1 MNANL
6 LVDMVVRQTIVFIAQ
21 LAAAPGQRASLA
33 HVADRVFAELV
44 TELRAQGVGAK
55 VIASMF
61 GMALST
67 WQQRVR
73 RSQESASDRGRT
85 LWEAVLAYVGEHAP
99 VTKGQVLERFRY
111 DDEGMVR
118 AVLRELQ
125 ESGLLSMAG
134 RGGGAVFRV
143 EPTAPAP
150 DRPEALDALL
160 RVAVYHAGPATAEAL
175 ARQTGAAPEAIAA
188 ALARLVAAGEIACVP
203 VELGT
208 DAAEPRYTCGAYLIP
223 LAAPIGWE
231 AAVFDHFQAVV
242 STLCARIALGPTRT
256 RATDETGG
264 STYAFDLWPGHPRE
278 GEVRGLLAELRGRL
292 SALRQAVD
300 ADSAR
305 FGGPPAGEA
314 PTRVTFYFGQR
325 VQSEAPES

>member
-21 LAAAPGQRASLA
+21 LAAAPGHRASLA

-44 TELRAQGVGAK
+44 AELRAQGVGSK

-85 LWEAVLAYVGEHAP
+85 LWEAVQHYVGAHAP
-99 VTKGQVLERFRY
+99 VSKRQVLDRFRH

-125 ESGLLSMAG
+125 EAGLLSVAG
-134 RGGGAVFRV
+134 RGDSAIFRV
-143 EPTAPAP
+143 EPAAPVP
-150 DRPEALDALL
+150 DEPAALDALV
-160 RVAVYHAGPATAEAL
+160 RVAVYHAGPSTAEGL
-175 ARQTGAAPEAIAA
+175 SRETGASTEAVAA
-188 ALARLVAAGEIACVP
+188 ALARLEATGEVVRVP
-203 VELGT
+203 PDTTES
-208 DAAEPRYTCGAYLIP
+208 PRFTCGSYLIP
-223 LAAPIGWE
+223 LAAPVGWE

-242 STLCARIALGPTRT
+242 ATLCARLALGTQRT

-278 GEVRGLLAELRGRL
+278 AEVRGLLGELRARM
-292 SALRQAVD
+292 SALRTAVD

-305 FGGPPAGEA
+305 LGGPPPAC
-314 PTRVTFYFGQR
+314 PQVRISFYFGQR
-325 VQSEAPES
+325 VQDEPPVP